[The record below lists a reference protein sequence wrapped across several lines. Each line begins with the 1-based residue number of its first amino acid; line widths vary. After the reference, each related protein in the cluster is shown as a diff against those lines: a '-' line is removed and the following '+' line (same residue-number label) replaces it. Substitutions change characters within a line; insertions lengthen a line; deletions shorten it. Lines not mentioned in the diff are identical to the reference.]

1 MCPARSQYKT
11 HSLLPRAVGSS
22 SHCRNP
28 RNPES
33 NTQSHSEIFH
43 WPKEQTIDPLHPYL
57 PGFVKLV
64 WRLAGQPTTDPVGL
78 VPCTPQSRLEARGQG
93 SRKTSMLEKSS
104 SGSCTDDKP
113 RVWDLHHG
121 VLTTTAAINSR
132 KMVSWT
138 SVRCLKLHVHCQR
151 RRQLATIRP
160 GSRLRTPSGSSRNP
174 QCGDLKPSW
183 LLIARPSDLCP
194 GLLPSSHIHQNR
206 RKNSCEACDG
216 SSHCLP
222 GPLPG

>member
-93 SRKTSMLEKSS
+93 SRKTSMLEISS
-104 SGSCTDDKP
+104 SGSGTGDKP
-113 RVWDLHHG
+113 RVWYLHHG
-121 VLTTTAAINSR
+121 VLTTITTINLRKHGLPDECQMSHAACTLPKKKAASYNSSR
-132 KMVSWT
+132 LATQDTERILPQPTMWRPQTQLASHRPPFRLVSWT
-138 SVRCLKLHVHCQR
+138 ASFLTYPPEPEKKF
-151 RRQLATIRP
+151 
-160 GSRLRTPSGSSRNP
+160 LR
-174 QCGDLKPSW
+174 
-183 LLIARPSDLCP
+183 
-194 GLLPSSHIHQNR
+194 GL
-206 RKNSCEACDG
+206 
-216 SSHCLP
+216 
-222 GPLPG
+222 